1 MSTNNMKLLNFRKYD
16 EVLTQMNPGISVEEI
31 ERSHEQNFANW
42 LKQYVSRTSS
52 QKTSIMM

>member
-42 LKQYVSRTSS
+42 LKQYVSQNSPK
-52 QKTSIMM
+52 KTIVKK